1 MSSGLDRVREVA
13 VREKDARFTA
23 LLHHITLERLWKVF
37 TELKR
42 DAAPG
47 ADGMT
52 WWQYEQDLRAN
63 LEDLHG
69 RVQSGKYRAKPVR
82 RVLIPKPDG
91 RMRPLGVASLEDK
104 IVQRA
109 VVEVLNAVFEAD
121 FLGFSYGFRESAG
134 INRHGG
140 GDGRALRRR
149 ASDPRRPRAMRRR
162 PARAWRSV
170 GRGTCRPGYRAAKSV
185 FRGADAVRKAEG
197 NIAGGANAS
206 RQRTPRGRRTRACA
220 EPPCART
227 GRARARPFA

>member
-1 MSSGLDRVREVA
+1 MRNTDSETRPGRGAGPGVSSGLDRVREVA

-47 ADGMT
+47 ADGLT

-91 RMRPLGVASLEDK
+91 RMRPLGVAT
-104 IVQRA
+104 
-109 VVEVLNAVFEAD
+109 EA
-121 FLGFSYGFRESAG
+121 A
-134 INRHGG
+134 
-140 GDGRALRRR
+140 
-149 ASDPRRPRAMRRR
+149 
-162 PARAWRSV
+162 
-170 GRGTCRPGYRAAKSV
+170 
-185 FRGADAVRKAEG
+185 
-197 NIAGGANAS
+197 
-206 RQRTPRGRRTRACA
+206 
-220 EPPCART
+220 
-227 GRARARPFA
+227 

>member
-1 MSSGLDRVREVA
+1 MRNTDSETRPGRGAGPGVSSGLDRVREVA

-47 ADGMT
+47 ADGLT

-91 RMRPLGVASLEDK
+91 RMRPLGVAT
-104 IVQRA
+104 
-109 VVEVLNAVFEAD
+109 VVSYCASYRGV
-121 FLGFSYGFRESAG
+121 YGFRSG
-134 INRHGG
+134 VS
-140 GDGRALRRR
+140 GRAGRND
-149 ASDPRRPRAMRRR
+149 AS
-162 PARAWRSV
+162 
-170 GRGTCRPGYRAAKSV
+170 GY
-185 FRGADAVRKAEG
+185 
-197 NIAGGANAS
+197 
-206 RQRTPRGRRTRACA
+206 
-220 EPPCART
+220 
-227 GRARARPFA
+227 

>member
-1 MSSGLDRVREVA
+1 MRNTDSETRPGRGAGPGVSSGLDRVREVA

-47 ADGMT
+47 ADGLT

-91 RMRPLGVASLEDK
+91 RMRPLGIGVA
-104 IVQRA
+104 
-109 VVEVLNAVFEAD
+109 
-121 FLGFSYGFRESAG
+121 
-134 INRHGG
+134 GG
-140 GDGRALRRR
+140 QD
-149 ASDPRRPRAMRRR
+149 R
-162 PARAWRSV
+162 PARCGGGAQCRVRGGFPGLLLRVPAGPRPASCAGRADGRDSGNEGELGA
-170 GRGTCRPGYRAAKSV
+170 GRGYPRLLRSLDRSWLRSFSGTG
-185 FRGADAVRKAEG
+185 
-197 NIAGGANAS
+197 S
-206 RQRTPRGRRTRACA
+206 RMKGSC
-220 EPPCART
+220 
-227 GRARARPFA
+227 G